1 MQTNAP
7 SEVTTDHSKV
17 AHGGKNV
24 LRGNHLCPLIF
35 QLSFI
40 TFIIF
45 KVLGTCV
52 FYANFVPLV
61 FFCQGDVIGD
71 GLYNIATGYADFSA
85 SPSTGLAE
93 GFVTL
98 NKVHGNVTFFFG
110 IFKSIY

>member
-35 QLSFI
+35 QLSVI
-40 TFIIF
+40 TFIILKF
-45 KVLGTCV
+45 WEHVYFMLIL
-52 FYANFVPLV
+52 FLSF

-93 GFVTL
+93 GFVTI

-110 IFKSIY
+110 IFKSIC